1 MMNDLNQSLHN
12 REYYRVMEKRI
23 RYYANKYDP
32 HRILYEPPSVL
43 ENNSHAEKRNKGI
56 STLREIFT
64 NIF

>member
-1 MMNDLNQSLHN
+1 
-12 REYYRVMEKRI
+12 MEKRI